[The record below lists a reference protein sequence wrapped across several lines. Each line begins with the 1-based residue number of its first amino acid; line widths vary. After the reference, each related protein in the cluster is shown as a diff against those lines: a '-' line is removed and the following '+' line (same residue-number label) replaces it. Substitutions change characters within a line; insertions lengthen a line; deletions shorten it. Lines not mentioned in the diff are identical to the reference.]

1 MANEIK
7 LKRGS
12 GSDPSASDLV
22 VGEVAVR
29 TDNGTLFTKKD
40 DGNVAEIGA
49 AAGVS
54 DGDKGDITVS
64 NSGAT
69 FTIDSGVIDNANV
82 ASDAAIA
89 GSKINPSFGNQ
100 AVTST
105 NSITLDGSVGDT
117 IIKASGA
124 EIEFTRGASN
134 NITCS
139 DSSGSLN
146 INTAGSTRMNIG
158 SNGNVGIG
166 TTSPQENLHILSSS
180 GSARMRMTSAD
191 GSDNMIVFGDA
202 SDQATGSIKFDHS
215 DNSLAFLGFNNSE
228 RMRIDSSGKVSIAN
242 TGLTTSSS
250 ADELVIG
257 TTSGNRGLTI
267 FSGTSNTGNI
277 FFGDTDTS
285 GTGNRMGTITYDHS
299 GNFMR
304 FSTNGNQERIRID
317 SSGNVVVGGTSA
329 QASDAATLMADGEV
343 TAAGF
348 YFSNNIGSAMNS
360 EGIRR
365 KTTNTI
371 AFDTNS
377 TERMTLNN
385 SGLDVTG
392 NITGTGSLSA
402 DGFSTTGGEIALTG
416 TVPRINLVDSNA
428 NSDFRLKCDGGS
440 FHIEDITNA
449 GNRLSIDSSGDVI
462 IHNDLDF
469 PDSSK
474 IKFGASDDLTITHD
488 GSHSRISDIG
498 TGILKIETDSAV
510 HINKGTSENM
520 AKFIV
525 DGQVELYF
533 DNSKKLSTASDGI
546 TVTGRI
552 VADEL
557 DMGDNDKVKL
567 GTGDDFELFHDGS
580 HARIDNSTGY
590 ITLDSAFGH
599 ILRNGD
605 GSETLLR
612 ADVNGSVELYENGT
626 KRIETTDTGATI
638 TGDAII
644 DAVKVGAWS
653 GGSTYKGI
661 FHSSQSSSEYMMINN
676 DGHTF
681 ISATGSHNVYIRNGA
696 NDSTNQLIVA
706 SGNDGL
712 TWRGNKVFHAG
723 NDGSGSGLDAD
734 SVDGIAGS
742 SLLRSDAADTAS
754 GDITFSG
761 GAGAATIAANS
772 DIRLTNGDWTGD
784 HAAKIQHHNNYLY
797 ISGGTSGIIFREVG
811 VSRWLIDG
819 DGHFDPAADSTYDIG
834 SNGVRVRNGYFDTLY
849 GDGSNLTGVLTSVV
863 DDTSP
868 QLGGDLDTNSHE
880 ILLDDDHA
888 VKFGNDTDL
897 TIKHTGSN
905 GAIDNVTGDLYIKT
919 TGSGDDIVL
928 ISNDD
933 IELQPQAGEDGL
945 KVKGNGAVEAY
956 FNNVLKV
963 KTQTDHINIGC
974 NLSSNPF
981 DYLRF
986 GASLFGAADIAP
998 HNAGSHT
1005 VGLSFRTDSTAD
1017 TTINPTEAMRISA
1030 NGNIGAPNGSNIYNA
1045 SDSRFKQNVTTLDKG
1060 LSAINS
1066 LRPVSFNWVEGF
1078 CDEEKDTLYG
1088 FIAQEVQTVDANL
1101 ISQFAPGRTITIEE
1115 TTIENALTVNEKFII
1130 PMLVKAVQELT
1141 AKVTAL
1147 ES

>member
-712 TWRGNKVFHAG
+712 TWRGNKVFHAA
-723 NDGSGSGLDAD
+723 NLD
-734 SVDGIAGS
+734 I
-742 SLLRSDAADTAS
+742 
-754 GDITFSG
+754 
-761 GAGAATIAANS
+761 
-772 DIRLTNGDWTGD
+772 
-784 HAAKIQHHNNYLY
+784 
-797 ISGGTSGIIFREVG
+797 
-811 VSRWLIDG
+811 VS
-819 DGHFDPAADSTYDIG
+819 
-834 SNGVRVRNGYFDTLY
+834 
-849 GDGSNLTGVLTSVV
+849 
-863 DDTSP
+863 DTSP